1 MENTDDFR
9 REKIREVR
17 EYLEGYRFCVDMLQ
31 LRQYERVHPSR
42 FDEPIAEELL
52 SGNEAFWKS
61 RMLEI
66 GLFVGSLPNGRAKL
80 MLHYRYIKGMSVER
94 VADLLG
100 VSRRTGYRLYDKGLA
115 LAARLFEKRKSG
127 K

>member
-115 LAARLFEKRKSG
+115 LAALLFEKRKSG